1 MKNRKIKILIILG
14 TLATLAILVALLEL
28 THVINIYHKR
38 PQSSVP
44 TQGPTAEQKQAE
56 AKFNADSKKELITQ
70 PTKGDDP
77 NSLPSVPPTT
87 SIELT
92 AQQEPNNSVTVFT
105 KLSGYSD
112 GSCELTSSN
121 GSKTNNQSA
130 KVIYQAEF
138 SSCAGF
144 SVPIDTIGKGI
155 WSLKLAVTTNGT
167 TATKTISYEVK

>member
-1 MKNRKIKILIILG
+1 MKNKKILTIVGAAVTIALLG
-14 TLATLAILVALLEL
+14 TILEL
-28 THVINIYHKR
+28 TNVINFYHR
-38 PQSSVP
+38 PQKTSP
-44 TQGPTAEQKQAE
+44 QTQGPTAEQKLEE
-56 AKFNADSKKELITQ
+56 AKLNADGKKELITQ
-70 PTKGDDP
+70 PAKGDDP

-92 AQQEPNNSVTVFT
+92 AQQEPNNTVTVFT

-121 GSKTNNQSA
+121 GSKTNTQSA

-144 SVPIDTIGKGI
+144 SVPIDTIGKGT
-155 WSLKLAVTTNGT
+155 WSLKLAVTANGT
-167 TATKTISYEVK
+167 TASKTISYEVK